1 MLVAALSRSAA
12 FVEWFDALP
21 RVLVLGSAHLALLDL
36 VKGVNAAL
44 LIRRFHPSSSRL
56 DALFGTALVRV
67 AGGSLQASMLAT
79 PWPWLH
85 SPITVPSIAAAWATA
100 ELLQPFLRR
109 GDVGLVLSVWGAIA
123 AAHTMTTSAID
134 VVQTTAV
141 ALPVAPIAVAV
152 AATCGGR
159 LVGDALGLTAAAPHT
174 VVWLPVLRVVAVAM
188 AYLLLVHAQVPGP
201 RVIVA
206 AAMLAF
212 VVLDAMPRK
221 SNTNKKVKQN

>member
-1 MLVAALSRSAA
+1 MRLFAAGFVFVLVAALSRSAA

-100 ELLQPFLRR
+100 ELLQPLEKNTAQKCGSSPWEMKENSREN
-109 GDVGLVLSVWGAIA
+109 
-123 AAHTMTTSAID
+123 SA
-134 VVQTTAV
+134 
-141 ALPVAPIAVAV
+141 
-152 AATCGGR
+152 
-159 LVGDALGLTAAAPHT
+159 
-174 VVWLPVLRVVAVAM
+174 
-188 AYLLLVHAQVPGP
+188 
-201 RVIVA
+201 A
-206 AAMLAF
+206 AAM
-212 VVLDAMPRK
+212 
-221 SNTNKKVKQN
+221 